1 MGEMR
6 DRPLGLGE
14 PAPWF
19 EAHTTFN
26 PRFAMASL
34 GGRFVAL
41 VFLGRASA
49 PQRRAFIE
57 HLAGVSL
64 PDRDDI
70 HLRFAVSVEAA
81 DQRDPMV
88 AAAFPKD
95 RIFYDPGGHVS
106 GLYGA
111 LDRRAEGA
119 EQLYRPYWVI
129 LDPMLR
135 VYARGSIERPDVFV
149 AALKAIPSPADHA
162 GASIELWAPVLLVPR
177 VLEHEL
183 CKTLIDVY
191 ENGQPSASGFMRTE
205 NGKTVGKLDPNFK
218 RRNDVM
224 IKDPALRNAL
234 AQCIHARLVP
244 EIRKSFQFSVNRIER
259 YIVACYSAEDAG
271 FFRAHRDNTTAGTA
285 HRRFAVT
292 INLNAEDHDGGEL
305 RFPEFGPRRY
315 KAPTGGAIVF
325 SCSLLHEAL
334 PVTRGLR
341 YATLPF
347 LYDDEA
353 AAIRATNQH
362 LLDGE
367 QPRQSDGASEPAG
380 EAAQADADA
389 DAEY

>member
-1 MGEMR
+1 MAEMR
-6 DRPLGLGE
+6 DRPVGLWE
-14 PAPWF
+14 PGPWF
-19 EAHTTFN
+19 EAPTACN

-41 VFLGRASA
+41 VFLGQASA
-49 PQRRAFIE
+49 PPCRPFIE
-57 HLAGVSL
+57 HLASASL

-70 HLRFAVSVEAA
+70 YVRFAVSLDAA
-81 DQRDPMV
+81 DLHDPVV
-88 AAAFPKD
+88 AAAFPKQ
-95 RIFYDPGGHVS
+95 RVFYDPEGHVS

-111 LDRRAEGA
+111 LGRRREGP
-119 EQLYRPYWVI
+119 EQDYRPYWVI

-149 AALKAIPSPADHA
+149 AALEAVPLPADHA
-162 GASIELWAPVLLVPR
+162 GTASELWAPVLLVPR
-177 VLEHEL
+177 VLEPEL
-183 CKTLIDVY
+183 CKALIGVY
-191 ENGQPSASGFMRTE
+191 EKGQPSTSGFMRTE

-218 RRNDVM
+218 RRNDVA
-224 IKDPALRNAL
+224 IEDPALRNAL
-234 AQCIHARLVP
+234 AQRIHARLVP
-244 EIRKSFQFSVNRIER
+244 EIKKSFQFSVSRIER

-292 INLNAEDHDGGEL
+292 INLNAEEHEGGEL
-305 RFPEFGPRRY
+305 RFPEFGLRRY

-353 AAIRATNQH
+353 AAIRMANQRF
-362 LLDGE
+362 LESKRPQTGDFPAE
-367 QPRQSDGASEPAG
+367 APAQAG
-380 EAAQADADA
+380 E
-389 DAEY
+389 EETKTEH

>member
-1 MGEMR
+1 MAEMR
-6 DRPLGLGE
+6 DRPVGLGE
-14 PAPWF
+14 PGPWF
-19 EAHTTFN
+19 EAPTLFN

-41 VFLGRASA
+41 VFLGQASI
-49 PQRRAFIE
+49 PPCRAFVE
-57 HLAGVSL
+57 QLAGASL

-70 HLRFAVSVEAA
+70 HLRFAVSLDAA
-81 DQRDPMV
+81 DLRDPLV
-88 AAAFPKD
+88 AAAFPNQ
-95 RIFYDPGGHVS
+95 RVFHDPDGHVS

-111 LDRRAEGA
+111 LRRRRSGP
-119 EQLYRPYWVI
+119 EQVYRPYWVI

-135 VYARGSIERPDVFV
+135 VYARGSIERPDVLI
-149 AALKAIPSPADHA
+149 AALKAIPMPADHA
-162 GASIELWAPVLLVPR
+162 GTASELWAPVLLVPR
-177 VLEHEL
+177 VLEPEF
-183 CKTLIDVY
+183 CKALIGVY
-191 ENGQPSASGFMRTE
+191 KNGQPGISGLMRAE

-218 RRNDVM
+218 RRNDVT
-224 IKDPALRNAL
+224 IEDPASRNAL
-234 AQCIHARLVP
+234 VQRIHARLVP
-244 EIRKSFQFSVNRIER
+244 EIKKSFQFSVTRIER

-292 INLNAEDHDGGEL
+292 INLNAEEHDGGEL
-305 RFPEFGPRRY
+305 QFPEFGPRRY

-353 AAIRATNQH
+353 AAVRLANLQSLESERPQTGGAATV
-362 LLDGE
+362 
-367 QPRQSDGASEPAG
+367 SGAQTG
-380 EAAQADADA
+380 EAE
-389 DAEY
+389 AEGDY